1 MRGESRGSKNTGIG
15 GQDSKED
22 RAPIFWRPLCP
33 GPVFTP
39 YMVHYDEF
47 HPGFHVGNASAG
59 MDSKP
64 NGAVSEPPLQN
75 PKHKQ
80 LASLDNGGKR
90 GIMGKFQKAISEQA
104 YAKVAL
110 YGKTGSGK
118 TLTSLLW
125 AEGLAA
131 RDGKRVAFIDT
142 ERGSEFYAID
152 IPERIVHPKA
162 FDFDR
167 LITRSLMET
176 LEAVESIDPK
186 IHGVLVIDSITHL
199 WEAAR
204 AAYNGKLLPNGG
216 IPIQAWQQIK
226 KPYKRLMSIFLDGS
240 FHAILCGREGVVM
253 EQDEDGEMRVT
264 GTKLKAE
271 GETPH
276 EPHVLGRMCPE
287 RDEKDRSGILTGK
300 EFLWPTYET
309 IAPVVGYLC
318 SGEQGRLGT
327 PEEAAE
333 RDISAQEAAQVRADR
348 ERREIFE
355 QIRAALLA
363 AKTLSQLQAA
373 WSRTS
378 GRKPRLGDELFTQLQ
393 TIKDSRK
400 AGLLEVA

>member
-1 MRGESRGSKNTGIG
+1 
-15 GQDSKED
+15 
-22 RAPIFWRPLCP
+22 
-33 GPVFTP
+33 
-39 YMVHYDEF
+39 MVHYDAF
-47 HPGFHVGNASAG
+47 HPNWQVGNASPG
-59 MDSKP
+59 MEDPSTRAVIELPLP
-64 NGAVSEPPLQN
+64 NTNQ
-75 PKHKQ
+75 KQ

-90 GIMGKFQKAISEQA
+90 GTMGKFQKAISEQA

-152 IPERIVHPKA
+152 IPERTVHPKA

-186 IHGVLVIDSITHL
+186 VHGVLVIDSITHL

-287 RDEKDRSGILTGK
+287 RDEKGGYVIKVFFEKDRSGILTGK

-333 RDISAQEAAQVRADR
+333 RDISAQEAAQVRAER

-355 QIRAALLA
+355 QIRSALLG
-363 AKTLSQLQAA
+363 AKTLAQLQAA

>member
-1 MRGESRGSKNTGIG
+1 
-15 GQDSKED
+15 
-22 RAPIFWRPLCP
+22 
-33 GPVFTP
+33 
-39 YMVHYDEF
+39 
-47 HPGFHVGNASAG
+47 
-59 MDSKP
+59 
-64 NGAVSEPPLQN
+64 
-75 PKHKQ
+75 
-80 LASLDNGGKR
+80 
-90 GIMGKFQKAISEQA
+90 MGKFVKAKCEQA
-104 YAKVAL
+104 YVKMAL

-131 RDGKRVAFIDT
+131 LDGRRIAFIDT
-142 ERGSEFYAID
+142 ERGSEFYCLD
-152 IPERIVHPKA
+152 IPERTVHPKA

-176 LEAVESIDPK
+176 LEVVETLDPK
-186 IHGVLVIDSITHL
+186 VYGVLVIDSITHL

-216 IPIQAWQQIK
+216 LPIQAWQQIK
-226 KPYKRLMSIFLDGS
+226 KPYKRLMSLFLDGS

-287 RDEKDRSGILTGK
+287 RDEKGGYIIKAFFEKDRSGILTGK

-309 IAPVVGYLC
+309 IAPVVSYLC
-318 SGEQGRLGT
+318 SGEQGKLGT
-327 PEEAAE
+327 SEEAAE
-333 RDISAQEAAQVRADR
+333 RDIAAQEAAQEKADR
-348 ERREIFE
+348 ERRELFDH
-355 QIRAALLA
+355 IRTALA
-363 AKTLSQLQAA
+363 GAKSIQQLQTA
-373 WSRTS
+373 WSLTN

-393 TIKDSRK
+393 TVKDSRK
-400 AGLLEVA
+400 AELLEVA

>member
-1 MRGESRGSKNTGIG
+1 
-15 GQDSKED
+15 
-22 RAPIFWRPLCP
+22 
-33 GPVFTP
+33 
-39 YMVHYDEF
+39 MVHYDEF
-47 HPGFHVGNASAG
+47 HPGYQVGNASPG
-59 MDSKP
+59 MDGKP
-64 NGAVSEPPLQN
+64 NGAVSEPPSQN
-75 PKHKQ
+75 PIHKQ
-80 LASLDNGGKR
+80 LASLDNGGKG

-176 LEAVESIDPK
+176 LEAVESLDPK
-186 IHGVLVIDSITHL
+186 VHGVLVIDSITHL

-287 RDEKDRSGILTGK
+287 RDEKGGYVIKVFFEKDRSGILTGK

-333 RDISAQEAAQVRADR
+333 RDISAQEAALVRAER

-363 AKTLSQLQAA
+363 AKTLAQLQAA

>member
-1 MRGESRGSKNTGIG
+1 
-15 GQDSKED
+15 
-22 RAPIFWRPLCP
+22 
-33 GPVFTP
+33 
-39 YMVHYDEF
+39 MVHYDEF
-47 HPGFHVGNASAG
+47 HPGFQVGIAYPG
-59 MDSKP
+59 MEGKP
-64 NGAVSEPPLQN
+64 NGAVPEPPSRNRNQQ
-75 PKHKQ
+75 Q

-152 IPERIVHPKA
+152 IPERTVHPKA

-287 RDEKDRSGILTGK
+287 RDEKGGYVIKVFFEKDRSGILTGK

-309 IAPVVGYLC
+309 ISPVVGYLC
-318 SGEQGRLGT
+318 TGEQGRLGT

-348 ERREIFE
+348 ARRQVFE
-355 QIRAALLA
+355 QIRTALLA
-363 AKTLSQLQAA
+363 AKTLPQLQAA

-378 GRKPRLGDELFTQLQ
+378 GTKSRLGDELFTQLQ